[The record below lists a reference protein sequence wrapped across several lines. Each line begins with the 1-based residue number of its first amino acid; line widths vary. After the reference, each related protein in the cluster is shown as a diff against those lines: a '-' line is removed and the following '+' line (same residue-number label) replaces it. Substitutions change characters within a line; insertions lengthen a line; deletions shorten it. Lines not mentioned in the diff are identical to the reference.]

1 LATDIVER
9 LRALQEISHAPLCGI
24 MEDAADEIERLREQ
38 IAEMEEAIAEE
49 KPPMRSATAAEIAEK
64 IESQAG
70 GIQTTND
77 ITECGRRGDN

>member
-1 LATDIVER
+1 MER

-70 GIQTTND
+70 GIQAKFNRTND
-77 ITECGRRGDN
+77 ITECGWRGDK